1 MAKLARAKLL
11 SANPN
16 PSANVTILGGY
27 GAHLLDS
34 FILQFI
40 NSLASHM
47 GKKHKKAATVL
58 NHGPYS
64 TLCMAVA
71 KLTHVENFIF
81 LNFKAINN
89 PSSRYFLHL
98 KLSHSTRGMMKSQ
111 GEKLVAQFRQWFS
124 ESPVVWIQ

>member
-1 MAKLARAKLL
+1 
-11 SANPN
+11 
-16 PSANVTILGGY
+16 
-27 GAHLLDS
+27 
-34 FILQFI
+34 
-40 NSLASHM
+40 M

-58 NHGPYS
+58 NYGPYS

-71 KLTHVENFIF
+71 KLTHVEIFIF

-124 ESPVVWIQ
+124 ELPVVWIQ